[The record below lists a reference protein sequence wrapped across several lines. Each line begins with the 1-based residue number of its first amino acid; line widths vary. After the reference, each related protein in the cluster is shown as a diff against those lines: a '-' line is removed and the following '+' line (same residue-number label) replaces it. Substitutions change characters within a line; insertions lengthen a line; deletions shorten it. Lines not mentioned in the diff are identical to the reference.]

1 MNPVILGTRGSKL
14 ARVQSE
20 LVGRLLA
27 QAAVA
32 SREHIIVSEGDVR
45 QSESLRDIGGRG
57 VFTRALEEAL
67 LQGSVDCAVHSYK
80 DLPTILPPGLCIGAV
95 LSRAPAQDVL
105 VSRLQGPQF
114 LDDFPAGARIGT
126 GSIRRGAMLKRLHPH
141 LCPCDIRGNVDTR
154 LRKLDQGDY
163 DALILA
169 RAALQRMHLDNRISS
184 ILGAPQWYHAVAQ
197 GAIALQ
203 IRTDDTHTRTAIAPL
218 NDPLTRACT
227 DAERS
232 LLRSLGGGCQVPL
245 GVRSTY
251 ANNTLTLEAFVS
263 TLDAS
268 RWLTATALGTLDEA
282 EAIGLQLAGILS
294 EQGAADILNS
304 IGKGD

>member
-1 MNPVILGTRGSKL
+1 MTPVILGTRGSKL

-27 QAAVA
+27 QAQVA

-80 DLPTILPPGLCIGAV
+80 DLPTILPEGLCIGAV

-105 VSRLQGPQF
+105 VSRAQCPQS
-114 LDDFPAGARIGT
+114 LDLFAAGARIGT
-126 GSIRRGAMLKRLHPH
+126 GSIRRGAILKRFHPH

-154 LRKLDQGDY
+154 LRKLDQGDF

-169 RAALQRMHLDNRISS
+169 RAALERMQLDNRISC
-184 ILGAPQWYHAVAQ
+184 ILGEPHWYHAVAQ

-203 IRTDDTHTRTAIAPL
+203 IRTDDSRTRDAIATL

-251 ANNTLTLEAFVS
+251 TNATLTLEAFVS
-263 TLDAS
+263 SLDAT
-268 RWLTATALGTLDEA
+268 RWLTASASGTLQQA
-282 EAIGLQLAGILS
+282 EAIGLQLARILS
-294 EQGAADILNS
+294 EQGAQELLNT